1 MNYIEIAILTTTEA
15 SEAVSYLLEDE
26 GASGIAI
33 EDPNDFILLNKNKTD
48 WDYVEPELI
57 ESMGKDVKVKG
68 YFPEN
73 LCTNELISKIKHR
86 VDSLPEYGLDKGK
99 GEIITRVVKEEDWA
113 NAWKKYFKP
122 FKAGERVVVKP
133 TWEEYEADDND
144 IIVEI
149 DPGMAFGTGNHE
161 TTLMCIKLLE
171 KYVRKGYKIYDV
183 GCGSGILG
191 ITAAKLGAENVLCVD
206 LDEVACKAAVENV
219 KVNGEDKKVTVEN
232 SNLLD
237 AAYEKADLIVAN
249 IIADIIISFTPQ
261 AISFLK
267 DDGIFIS
274 SGIIL
279 DRQDDVVNELKK
291 NQFSILEISQMG
303 EWCAIAA
310 KRG

>member
-1 MNYIEIAILTTTEA
+1 MNYIEITILTTTEA
-15 SEAVSYLLEDE
+15 SEAVSFLLEDV

-33 EDPNDFILLNKNKTD
+33 EDPNDFILLNKNETA
-48 WDYVEPELI
+48 WDYVEPDLI
-57 ESMGKDVKVKG
+57 EAMGKDVKVKG
-68 YFPEN
+68 YFPE
-73 LCTNELISKIKHR
+73 TIYTDEIKSKIKQR
-86 VDSLPEYGLDKGK
+86 VDSLTDFGLNKGK
-99 GEIITRVVKEEDWA
+99 GEVNTRVVKEEDWA

-122 FKAGERVVVKP
+122 FKAGERIVVKP
-133 TWEEYEADDND
+133 TWEEYEADDDD
-144 IIVEI
+144 IIVQI

-171 KYVRKGYKIYDV
+171 KYVKKGCRVYDV

-191 ITAAKLGAENVLCVD
+191 ITAAKLGAERVLCVD
-206 LDEVACKAAVENV
+206 LDEVACKSAIENV
-219 KVNGEDKKVTVEN
+219 RVNEEESKIVVKN

-237 AAYEKADLIVAN
+237 VASEKADLIVAN

-261 AISFLK
+261 AINFLK

-279 DRQDDVVNELKK
+279 DRQDDVVNALKEH
-291 NQFSILEISQMG
+291 QFSILEISQMG